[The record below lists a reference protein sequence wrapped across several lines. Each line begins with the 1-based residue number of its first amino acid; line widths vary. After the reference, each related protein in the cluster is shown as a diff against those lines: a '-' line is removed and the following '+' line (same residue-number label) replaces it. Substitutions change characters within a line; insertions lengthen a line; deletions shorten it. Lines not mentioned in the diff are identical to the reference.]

1 MEDRE
6 AAARAIAEAAKR
18 TRRPLPRGLW
28 IASLVVSAVCV
39 IAFAVVFLFSDSDPR
54 PEARG
59 PRSAVPAS
67 NGFSIGLVIGLGSG
81 IAIGSVMALR
91 TRKRD

>member
-6 AAARAIAEAAKR
+6 AAARAIADAAKR
-18 TRRPLPRGLW
+18 TRKPLPRGLW
-28 IASLVVSAVCV
+28 IASLVV
-39 IAFAVVFLFSDSDPR
+39 AVVCTVALAIGYLFSDPKPDARR
-54 PEARG
+54 PTPE
-59 PRSAVPAS
+59 PPTS
-67 NGFSIGLVIGLGSG
+67 NGFTIGLVIGLGSG